1 MNLNKLSFLLAV
13 LFIFTFQTAMYS
25 QFNLNRL
32 KSKTKTLLNKDK
44 DKKTSSTKTGN
55 TKETILDG
63 AAATGRIIYVSKKGS
78 NKNDGSKASP
88 MKNIDKAIKKATSGD
103 QIYIAEGKY
112 SGTFGMGYLESD
124 KPLKLYGS
132 WDNGFNQQD
141 IMKHPTV
148 FQPDNASGGK
158 GRKALLR
165 FTKVVGGTFI
175 DGIVWDMGERNLYDL
190 KEGFVEGVEGGR
202 IRRSSE
208 PLKGKNSTVEEPCI
222 SIRSGTQGGDVT
234 IQNCVFVNGASFGI
248 QAAHKSGTFKVLNN
262 VFVANRMAAVEI
274 FGTCAGSKERRNMVS
289 CGEVEIANNTVLFTW
304 SRLKD
309 FGDMGYGIRIMT
321 KLEYNIHDN
330 IIGAN
335 IMGGIDNSRFCKDEF
350 IKIDNNIFFG
360 NKTGDLRYYPESN
373 VKLDLT
379 VDQFED
385 LEFASVNNNKNE
397 APSLL
402 VNKAYLKGF
411 FAARYSETTN
421 YDPNSTQN
429 QWARVLGMNQQGTMS
444 SKVSM
449 FMNKYPWKETLK
461 LFGASG
467 HVGAQKP

>member
-1 MNLNKLSFLLAV
+1 MKTNKLLLLLSM
-13 LFIFTFQTAMYS
+13 LFIFTFQIVIQA
-25 QFNLNRL
+25 QFSLNGL
-32 KSKTKTLLNKDK
+32 KNKTKSLSIKSKSETKSN
-44 DKKTSSTKTGN
+44 KTSENKSDSVSDENSESGS
-55 TKETILDG
+55 
-63 AAATGRIIYVSKKGS
+63 IIYVSKKGS
-78 NKNDGSKASP
+78 NKNDGSKGAP
-88 MKNIDKAIKKATSGD
+88 LKNIDKAMKKVQPGD
-103 QIYIAEGKY
+103 MIYIAEGKY

-124 KPLKLYGS
+124 KALKLYGS
-132 WDNGFNQQD
+132 WDNEFKQQD
-141 IMKHPTV
+141 IMSHPTV

-165 FTKVVGGTFI
+165 FTKVVAGTII
-175 DGIVWDMGERNLYDL
+175 DNIVWDMGERNLYDL

-202 IRRSSE
+202 LRRSSE
-208 PLKGKNSTVEEPCI
+208 PLKGMNSTVEEPCI
-222 SIRSGTQGGDVT
+222 SIRSGVQGGDVT

-262 VFVANRMAAVEI
+262 VFVANRMAAIEI
-274 FGTCAGSKERRNMVS
+274 FGTCAGSKERRNMIS

-335 IMGGIDNSRFCKDEF
+335 IMGGIDNSRFCKDEYV
-350 IKIDNNIFFG
+350 KIDNNIFFG

-373 VKLDLT
+373 VKLDLM

-385 LEFASVNNNKNE
+385 LEFASVSNNKNE
-397 APSLL
+397 ASPLV

-411 FAARYSETTN
+411 FGARYSETTN
-421 YDPNSTQN
+421 YDPNSSQN
-429 QWARVLGMNQQGTMS
+429 QWARMLGMNQQGTMS

-449 FMNKYPWKETLK
+449 FMNKYPWQETLK
-461 LFGASG
+461 LFGASEN
-467 HVGAQKP
+467 VGAQKP